1 MNAEGTVAEVPA
13 GAARFAVVCGERD
26 EVLALRRRAVKPTRT
41 PLGPRGRRRGTT
53 RARGGR
59 PTGVRA
65 LPPSAATVLYT
76 RALLDLD
83 EAVAAAITEVVKGVP
98 LTPER
103 TDAAA
108 DGAGPADPKSIR
120 ALLARLRKLP
130 GEHRALLRKPL
141 ALLNIVAKRTEI
153 HSQEEWR
160 RALKELGVSLDDV
173 ITPDLRAI
181 ITEWKRR
188 NIALIKALPELAANG
203 VARTIEKHKGARVET
218 LARHIEEATGASE
231 SHARLLAR
239 DQTLKLY
246 SQVTQERHQAAGVT
260 EYVWRSSRD
269 ERVRERHKALDGTRQ
284 KYSDPPVVDE
294 ATGRRAH
301 PGDDFQCRCT
311 ADPVLPGID

>member
-1 MNAEGTVAEVPA
+1 MRT
-13 GAARFAVVCGERD
+13 
-26 EVLALRRRAVKPTRT
+26 ALLTADARRRAPK
-41 PLGPRGRRRGTT
+41 

-65 LPPSAATVLYT
+65 VPPSGPMTTYA
-76 RALLDLD
+76 RALL
-83 EAVAAAITEVVKGVP
+83 AVDAAIAEAITREVARAGLAP
-98 LTPER
+98 TR
-103 TDAAA
+103 ADAAA
-108 DGAGPADPKSIR
+108 DGSGPAEPEVLR
-120 ALLARLRKLP
+120 ALLRRLRKLP

-153 HSQEEWR
+153 HSKEEWR

-173 ITPDLRAI
+173 ISPDLRAI

-246 SQVTQERHQAAGVT
+246 GQITQARHQAAGVT

-269 ERVRERHKALDGTRQ
+269 ERVRRRHKDLDGTRQ
-284 KYSDPPVVDE
+284 RYAEPPIVDP

-311 ADPVLPGID
+311 ADPMLPGID